1 MADKQPMDEVL
12 TGCTA
17 GAARDLTEIARYV
30 VGPADHG
37 RQVLSILK
45 GRLSMSTRTVR
56 RLKREGL
63 ILLSKDGGQP
73 RRAMVR
79 DTVEAG
85 ETLTAY
91 LPRDVPRKA
100 AAATAV
106 SGRQEGEALQGF
118 RPLESAMDLANSR
131 VGQLAGLFPE
141 FGVVHEDEHV
151 LVVDK
156 PAGVVVHPVRGY
168 RSGTLA
174 DAVLARWARMGQ
186 YFTPRPVNR
195 LDKDTSGLVVFAKTQ
210 HAHSFL
216 ATQLED
222 RHMNREYM
230 AVVRGVLEGDEGTV
244 DAPIG
249 YDPGPPPKRAV
260 MPQGKPA
267 VTCWT
272 VVERLPDATLVR
284 LRLRTGRTHQIRVH
298 MSHIGHAVYGDRFYD
313 PEPTDLIGRQALHA
327 FRLRFLHPGTRT
339 EVEFTSPLPED
350 IRNLLDKLRAR
361 RDG

>member
-1 MADKQPMDEVL
+1 MDQVL
-12 TGCTA
+12 TGRTA

-63 ILLSKDGGQP
+63 ILLCKDGGEP
-73 RRAMVR
+73 RPAMVR

-91 LPRDVPRKA
+91 LPADLPRQA
-100 AAATAV
+100 AAATAA
-106 SGRQEGEALQGF
+106 SWRREGEAPEGAG
-118 RPLESAMDLANSR
+118 PLEPSMGFGSLCVDQKA
-131 VGQLAGLFPE
+131 GQLPE
-141 FGVVHEDEHV
+141 FGVVYEDEHV

-156 PAGVVVHPVRGY
+156 PAGVVVHPVRSYG
-168 RSGTLA
+168 SGTLV

-216 ATQLED
+216 AAQLED
-222 RHMNREYM
+222 RRMSRGYL
-230 AVVRGVLEGDEGTV
+230 AVVRGVLEEDEGTV

-249 YDPGPPPKRAV
+249 YDPGPPPKRTV
-260 MPQGKPA
+260 ITGGKPA

-284 LRLRTGRTHQIRVH
+284 LWLKTGRTHQIRVH
-298 MSHIGHAVYGDRFYD
+298 MSHIGHAVYGDRLYD

-327 FRLRFLHPGTRT
+327 FRLRFLHPGTRM

-350 IRNLLDKLRAR
+350 IRRLLERLKAR
-361 RDG
+361 QDR